1 MQIKRCAAVILA
13 AVVLLF
19 TARGSNSAALDTEPS
34 SDEAAT
40 KETEDMTNKS
50 INTGRIPA
58 VLEEIP
64 EEYYSPAEHA
74 GTLNKL
80 TYQTWESF
88 TYDKHSQSLTKEAW
102 VYLPYGYSEDHQ
114 YNIFYLSHG
123 GWSNETTIMGTA
135 ENPNSFKNVIDHAIE
150 DGKTTPMIFV
160 MLTYNNTDGQDS
172 WDYSL
177 AIKLTDQFHNELVN
191 DLIPAA
197 ESRYSTYA
205 EDTTFEG
212 IRASRDHRGFGGFS
226 MGSVN
231 TWCTFRY
238 AMDCFRYFMPMSGNY
253 TTDGRYMADLV
264 KEQGFGPEDFFL
276 FAMSGPDDFAYSGF
290 KRQIDAMGKET
301 EMFIYSDTESEGNL
315 AFREMAGYP
324 HGPEASNLYT
334 YNGLQFF
341 WKETDAASESR
352 VESVTEP
359 VTYTEATPI
368 SEVLND
374 PVLGDWG
381 RLLFPAES
389 SYYSGSTL
397 GNLRLTWYSN
407 IDPDKTVEIAN
418 YMREHAA
425 AGETIFYDIYSDEE
439 KAADPAKE
447 DTGLFFFRGRSTSS
461 GRRFSADRSGAE
473 KPGTKTAICNAGGGF
488 AYVGAMHDS
497 FPHALELSKLGYNA
511 FALIYRPGWETAMED
526 LGRAISFLYDHAD
539 ELQIDMENYSLWGGS
554 AGARMAAT
562 LGNADDLAYYTG
574 RTDIPQAAAVIM
586 QYTGHS
592 ETSGSDAPTYACCG
606 TRDGI
611 ASWRTMQSRL
621 NTMTA
626 RYGIPTEF
634 HSYDGLG
641 HGFGLGTG
649 TVAEGWIGDVADFWE
664 AQME

>member
-1 MQIKRCAAVILA
+1 MQIKRCASVILA
-13 AVVLLF
+13 AMILLF
-19 TARGSNSAALDTEPS
+19 TACGNNSAASDTEPS
-34 SDEAAT
+34 SDESAT
-40 KETEDMTNKS
+40 KETEDMTKQLM
-50 INTGRIPA
+50 NTGRIPA
-58 VLEEIP
+58 VLEEIL

-88 TYDKHSQSLTKEAW
+88 TYEEHSQALTKEAW
-102 VYLPYGYSEDHQ
+102 VYLPYGYSEDQQ

-150 DGKTTPMIFV
+150 DGKITPIIFV
-160 MLTYNNTDGQDS
+160 MLTYNNKDGHDS

-191 DLIPAA
+191 DLIPAV

-205 EDTTFEG
+205 ENTTIQG

-264 KEQGFGPEDFFL
+264 KAQGFGPEDFFL

-301 EMFIYSDTESEGNL
+301 DMFIYGDTESEGNL
-315 AFREMAGYP
+315 AFREMAGYT

-341 WKETDAASESR
+341 WKETDSAVEPSAESII
-352 VESVTEP
+352 EP
-359 VTYTEATPI
+359 VAYTEATPI

-447 DTGLFFFRGRSTSS
+447 DTGLFFFRG
-461 GRRFSADRSGAE
+461 DPGA
-473 KPGTKTAICNAGGGF
+473 KFAVCNAGGGF

-511 FALIYRPGWETAMED
+511 FALIYRPGWDTAMED

-562 LGNADDLAYYTG
+562 LGNADDLVYYTG
-574 RTDIPQAAAVIM
+574 RTDIPQAAAVIV

-592 ETSGSDAPTYACCG
+592 ETSGNDAPTYACCG

-611 ASWRTMQSRL
+611 ANWRTMQSRL
-621 NTMTA
+621 NTLTS
-626 RYGIPTEF
+626 RYEIPTEF
-634 HSYDGLG
+634 HSYEGLG

-649 TVAEGWIGDVADFWE
+649 TVAEGWINDAVAFWE

>member
-1 MQIKRCAAVILA
+1 MR
-13 AVVLLF
+13 
-19 TARGSNSAALDTEPS
+19 
-34 SDEAAT
+34 
-40 KETEDMTNKS
+40 S
-50 INTGRIPA
+50 I
-58 VLEEIP
+58 
-64 EEYYSPAEHA
+64 
-74 GTLNKL
+74 
-80 TYQTWESF
+80 
-88 TYDKHSQSLTKEAW
+88 
-102 VYLPYGYSEDHQ
+102 
-114 YNIFYLSHG
+114 
-123 GWSNETTIMGTA
+123 
-135 ENPNSFKNVIDHAIE
+135 PNSFKNVIDHAIE
-150 DGKTTPMIFV
+150 DGKITPMIFV

-191 DLIPAA
+191 DLIPAV

-205 EDTTFEG
+205 ENATIDG

-238 AMDCFRYFMPMSGNY
+238 AIDCFRYFMPMSGNY

-264 KEQGFGPEDFFL
+264 KAQGFGPEDFFL

-301 EMFIYSDTESEGNL
+301 DMFIYGDTESEGNL
-315 AFREMAGYP
+315 AFREMAGYT

-341 WKETDAASESR
+341 WKETDSAAVPFAESIA
-352 VESVTEP
+352 EP

-374 PVLGDWG
+374 PVLGGWG

-397 GNLRLTWYSN
+397 GNLRLTWYGS
-407 IDPDKTVEIAN
+407 PDVNKTLEITN
-418 YMREHAA
+418 YVRSHAV
-425 AGETIFYDIYSDEE
+425 AGETVFYDIYTDEE
-439 KAADPAKE
+439 KAADPDKS
-447 DTGLFFFRGRSTSS
+447 DTGLFFFRGEP
-461 GRRFSADRSGAE
+461 GAR
-473 KPGTKTAICNAGGGF
+473 TAICNAGGGF
-488 AYVGAMHDS
+488 VYVGAMHDS
-497 FPHALELSKLGYNA
+497 FPHAIELSKMGYNA

-539 ELQIDMENYSLWGGS
+539 ELDIDMEDYSLWGGS

-562 LGNADDLAYYTG
+562 LGNTDDLAYYTG

-611 ASWRTMQSRL
+611 ANWRTMQSRL
-621 NTMTA
+621 NTLTS

-634 HSYDGLG
+634 HSYEGLG

-649 TVAEGWIGDVADFWE
+649 TVAEGWINDAVAFWE
-664 AQME
+664 KQMN